1 MNENKSRRE
10 FLSHSGK
17 VAAACALLGATS
29 SVGYAANPATA
40 NCEADQ
46 RMKITDQHYYLD
58 NVLLEAGF
66 EFEGATP
73 VSTRTELKTLEINQG
88 KIVALRDNRQ
98 HADSAL
104 PVYDAGGKLMLPAMR
119 DMHIHL
125 DKTFY
130 GGPWRSLNRPAGTTI
145 KDMIRLEQK
154 LLPELQP
161 YTQERAEKL
170 IDLIQS
176 YGSTTARSHCN
187 VEPTSGLKNLE
198 NLQEVLARRK
208 SGFDCE
214 IVAFPQHGLLYSKS
228 EPLMREAMQAG
239 AHYVGGLD
247 PTNVDG
253 AMEKSLDSM
262 FQIALDY
269 NKGVDIHLHET
280 SPAGIAAVNYMVAT
294 VEKTPQLKGKL
305 TISHAFALAMM
316 NEQQVDEIATR
327 MAAQQI
333 TIATTV
339 PIGTMHMP
347 LSQLREKG
355 VFLMTGTDS
364 VIDHW
369 SPYGLG
375 DMLEKAN
382 LYAQLYVRPN
392 EGTLSRSLALA
403 TGDVLPLNDKGE
415 RVWPKAQDDASFVL
429 VDASCSAEA
438 VARISPRTAT
448 FHKGE
453 MVWGRVGQ
461 GSKA

>member
-1 MNENKSRRE
+1 MKESNSRRE
-10 FLSHSGK
+10 FLSQSGK
-17 VAAACALLGATS
+17 MVTAAALFGA
-29 SVGYAANPATA
+29 VAPVAYAANPVGTA
-40 NCEADQ
+40 CGAKSTMTIND
-46 RMKITDQHYYLD
+46 KHYYLD

-66 EFEGATP
+66 DYENA
-73 VSTRTELKTLEINQG
+73 VVVHTRTALQTVEIQDG
-88 KIVALRDNRQ
+88 KIVALRENKQ
-98 HADSAL
+98 HPDAAL
-104 PVYDAGGKLMLPAMR
+104 PHYDAGGKLMLPAMR

-145 KDMIRLEQK
+145 QDMIRLEQK

-170 IDLIQS
+170 IDLLQS
-176 YGSTTARSHCN
+176 KGTSIARSHCN
-187 VEPTSGLKNLE
+187 IEPVSGLKNLE
-198 NLQEVLARRK
+198 NLQAVLARRQP
-208 SGFDCE
+208 GFACE
-214 IVAFPQHGLLYSKS
+214 IVAFPQHGLLLSKS

-239 AHYVGGLD
+239 AQYVGGLD
-247 PTNVDG
+247 PTSVDG
-253 AMEKSLDSM
+253 AMEKSLDTM

-280 SPAGIAAVNYMVAT
+280 SPAGVAAVNYMVET
-294 VEKTPQLKGKL
+294 VEKMPQLKGKL
-305 TISHAFALAMM
+305 TISHAFALATL
-316 NEQQVDEIATR
+316 NEQQVDALATR

-333 TIATTV
+333 TIASTV
-339 PIGTMHMP
+339 PIGTLHMP
-347 LSQLREKG
+347 LKQLRDKG
-355 VFLMTGTDS
+355 VEVITGTDS

-382 LYAQLYVRPN
+382 LYAQLYIRPN
-392 EGTLSRSLALA
+392 ELNLSRALFLA

-448 FHKGE
+448 FHKGQL
-453 MVWGRVGQ
+453 VWGSVA
-461 GSKA
+461 S

>member
-1 MNENKSRRE
+1 MNPNNSRRD
-10 FLSHSGK
+10 FLSRSTK
-17 VAAACALLGATS
+17 IAAACALFGVTATH
-29 SVGYAANPATA
+29 AAKSAIASGEPSHG
-40 NCEADQ
+40 
-46 RMKITDQHYYLD
+46 MKISSPHYYLD
-58 NVLLEAGF
+58 NVLLESGF
-66 EFEGATP
+66 EFDGTTP
-73 VSTRTELKTLEINQG
+73 ISTRTELKTLEIKQG
-88 KIVALRDNRQ
+88 KIVALLDNHL
-98 HADSAL
+98 HANHTLA
-104 PVYDAGGKLMLPAMR
+104 VYDAGGKLMLPAMR

-145 KDMIRLEQK
+145 KDMIALEQK

-161 YTQERAEKL
+161 YTQQRAEKL
-170 IDLIQS
+170 IDLLQ
-176 YGSTTARSHCN
+176 YRGSTIARSHCN

-198 NLQEVLARRK
+198 ALQAVLARRK
-208 SGFDCE
+208 SGFSCE

-247 PTNVDG
+247 PTTVDG
-253 AMEKSLDSM
+253 AMEKSLDTM

-280 SPAGIAAVNYMVAT
+280 SPAGLAAINYMMDT

-305 TISHAFALAMM
+305 TISHAFALATL
-316 NEQQVDEIATR
+316 NEQQVDELAGR
-327 MAAQQI
+327 MAAQQV
-333 TIATTV
+333 TIASTV
-339 PIGTMHMP
+339 PIGTLHMP

-355 VFLMTGTDS
+355 VFVMTGTDS

-369 SPYGLG
+369 SPYGQG

-382 LYAQLYVRPN
+382 LYAQLYIRPN
-392 EGTLSRSLALA
+392 EKTLSRALAIA
-403 TGDVLPLNDKGE
+403 TGDVLPLNDQGE
-415 RVWPKAQDDASFVL
+415 RQWPKAEDEASFVL

-448 FHKGE
+448 FHRGE
-453 MVWGRVGQ
+453 IVWGSVGQ
-461 GSKA
+461 TNNA

>member
-1 MNENKSRRE
+1 MNNAEKSRRE
-10 FLSHSGK
+10 FLSGGGK
-17 VAAACALLGATS
+17 VAAACALFGAAGS
-29 SVGYAANPATA
+29 MAYAAKPPSTA
-40 NCEADQ
+40 REPDN
-46 RMKITDQHYYLD
+46 RMSVMKEKHYYLD

-66 EFEGATP
+66 RRDGQDIVGTE
-73 VSTRTELKTLEINQG
+73 TELKTLEIRDG
-88 KIVALRDNRQ
+88 KIAALLANKQ
-98 HADSAL
+98 HPQAL
-104 PVYDAGGKLMLPAMR
+104 PHYDAGGKLLLPAMR

-130 GGPWRSLNRPAGTTI
+130 GGPWRVHSRPEGTTI
-145 KDMIRLEQK
+145 MDMIALEQK

-161 YTQERAEKL
+161 YTQQRAEKL

-176 YGSTTARSHCN
+176 KGSTIARSHCN
-187 VEPTSGLKNLE
+187 VEPVSGLKNLE
-198 NLQEVLARRK
+198 NLQAVLERRRP
-208 SGFDCE
+208 GFSCE
-214 IVAFPQHGLLYSKS
+214 IVAFPQHGLLHSNS
-228 EPLMREAMQAG
+228 VALMRDAMQAG

-253 AMEKSLDSM
+253 AMEKSLDAM

-269 NKGVDIHLHET
+269 DKGVDIHLHET
-280 SPAGIAAVNYMVAT
+280 SPAGVAAINYMVET

-305 TISHAFALAMM
+305 TISHGFALAMM
-316 NEQQVDEIATR
+316 DEKQVDEIGSR

-333 TIATTV
+333 TLASTV
-339 PIGTMHMP
+339 PIGTLHMP
-347 LSQLREKG
+347 LKKLQEKG
-355 VFLMTGTDS
+355 VFVMTGTDS

-382 LYAQLYVRPN
+382 LYAQLYVRPG
-392 EGTLSRSLALA
+392 ELSLSRSLAIA
-403 TGDVLPLNDKGE
+403 TGNVLPLNDKGE
-415 RVWPKAQDDASFVL
+415 RSWPAAQDEASFVL

-453 MVWGRVGQ
+453 MVWGSLG
-461 GSKA
+461 A